1 MIELSTDTGI
11 GESEQLSMQ
20 EKKVHQMLRTAF
32 LNSKSHGKS
41 SGLEIVRL
49 RSVLRSKLNRMGSAL
64 SRMNSKQRKQLFER
78 WEKSD
83 WELTI
88 KASEIT
94 RSSVVDE
101 NAHLALQLECEEGE
115 RYG

>member
-1 MIELSTDTGI
+1 
-11 GESEQLSMQ
+11 
-20 EKKVHQMLRTAF
+20 MLRTAF
-32 LNSKSHGKS
+32 SNSKSHGKS
-41 SGLEIVRL
+41 SGLEIVPSPQL
-49 RSVLRSKLNRMGSAL
+49 RSVMRSKLNRMGSAL
-64 SRMNSKQRKQLFER
+64 SRMSSKQRKQLFER

-101 NAHLALQLECEEGE
+101 NARLALQLEHEEGE

>member
-1 MIELSTDTGI
+1 
-11 GESEQLSMQ
+11 
-20 EKKVHQMLRTAF
+20 
-32 LNSKSHGKS
+32 
-41 SGLEIVRL
+41 
-49 RSVLRSKLNRMGSAL
+49 
-64 SRMNSKQRKQLFER
+64 MNSKQRKQLFER

-101 NAHLALQLECEEGE
+101 NARLALQLESVKE